1 MSRDGRSTRS
11 PTPASTSRP
20 ATLTYDLRPAAY
32 DGADAQLLTDE
43 VQEEYV
49 RRYGDD
55 GDINPIDAA
64 EFVPPVGQFF
74 MVYVDDEPAAMGG
87 WRRHGEDAEIRRMY
101 VRPQFQRRGL
111 ARAVLERI
119 EQTAREAGFSR
130 MILETGSVQPE
141 AVALYRSAGY
151 VDIPA
156 FGFYAGFDL
165 SIHLGKSL

>member
-1 MSRDGRSTRS
+1 
-11 PTPASTSRP
+11 
-20 ATLTYDLRPAAY
+20 
-32 DGADAQLLTDE
+32 
-43 VQEEYV
+43 VQQEYIL
-49 RRYGDD
+49 RYGDE

-74 MVYVDDEPAAMGG
+74 MVYVEGEPAAMGG

-101 VRPQFQRRGL
+101 VRPRFQRRGL
-111 ARAVLERI
+111 ARAVLDRI
-119 EQTAREAGFSR
+119 EQTAAEAGFTR

-156 FGFYAGFDL
+156 FGFYAGEEL
-165 SIHLGKSL
+165 SIHLGKVLDADALT